1 MGSPLPPQGT
11 TGRAETETVTHV
23 LVTAT
28 RACRAYV
35 RDVHHD
41 TVLPFLRPLT
51 QDREGQKERWDK
63 KEGDREQQANS
74 RGRRWGGGGTEKEE
88 DERGAQEVSGRE
100 QGTPGRVESPPQD
113 WCETQGIRRGS

>member
-74 RGRRWGGGGTEKEE
+74 RGRRWGVGGH
-88 DERGAQEVSGRE
+88 
-100 QGTPGRVESPPQD
+100 
-113 WCETQGIRRGS
+113 